1 MLKNNNNP
9 TTSTYDFDSI
19 TKKKY
24 IYTSKRE
31 TTASQILSHS
41 VQYLKQM

>member
-19 TKKKY
+19 TKKKIY
-24 IYTSKRE
+24 IYTSKKERDNC
-31 TTASQILSHS
+31 
-41 VQYLKQM
+41 

>member
-24 IYTSKRE
+24 IYIQARE
-31 TTASQILSHS
+31 RQLLAK
-41 VQYLKQM
+41 Y